1 MKFRKLLLAAAMLCT
16 AQLAMSQAYPTRP
29 IKIIVAYPAGQGTD
43 IATRYIADQLSK
55 ELGQAVVIDN
65 KPGAGG
71 NLGTELAAQAPA
83 DGYTLTMGTNATHV
97 LNQYLYSSLK
107 FDGEKDFEPVA
118 LIGTFPMMIA
128 VNSKSNLQSVGDLV
142 AAVKA
147 GTRADIAMPSTTARL
162 VVELLKERSAT
173 ALFSVPYKGS
183 ASAMTDVLGG
193 QLPVIVDTPTA
204 LRSHVTSGTVRAI
217 AVTSAR
223 PSGLAPGVKTVSEQG
238 FSGFEVVAWN
248 GLYAPKGTPPA
259 VINTLSAAIMKVIA
273 RPDARQKLL
282 DIGFDPAGGTPAQL
296 AEFGRAERR
305 KWEPIIKGAGL
316 KAD

>member
-16 AQLAMSQAYPTRP
+16 AQLAMSQAYPARP

-128 VNSKSNLQSVGDLV
+128 VNSRSNLQSVSDLV

-204 LRSHVTSGTVRAI
+204 LRAHVTSGAARAI

-259 VINTLSAAIMKVIA
+259 VINTLSAAIMKIIA

-316 KAD
+316 KAE